1 MKAENFFDA
10 DWYLLQNPD
19 LVKAKINPLKHYI
32 QFGVIEGRNP
42 SPFFNTKFYLE
53 QNPDVRLSGLNPLL
67 HYLEFGHY
75 EKRSPLP
82 PKTYRIWISS
92 YDHLTET
99 DRVVFQD
106 TLKGFSS
113 RPLISVVMPVYNTPR
128 SWLIK
133 AIESVQNQIYPHWE
147 LCISDNASE
156 NPDVRRTLE
165 EYVALDS
172 RIHVSYRETN
182 GGISA
187 NSNSALSLATGEFV
201 ALMDSDDELPE
212 HALFWVAYEI
222 ERFPEADLIYSDED
236 KINEE
241 GKRFDPYF
249 KPDWNPA
256 LMCSQNTFS
265 HMGVYRHALVRQV
278 GGFRPELDGSQDWD
292 LVLRC
297 SEKTTPEKIR
307 HIPRV
312 LYHRRALPGS
322 TASRKGIAEKPYAW
336 TAGSRAVQEHLS
348 RTVAPPV
355 ISVSPAA
362 DGAHHQV
369 SYSIDHREL
378 PPVSIIM
385 PSACKLNL
393 LKPCLESLLNKTTY
407 PDFEVVLVVNEI
419 RYHVSEQA
427 RFLEEISQDPHIR
440 IHVYPDQPFNYSRLN
455 NRAIRQTA
463 RPVLCLM
470 NDDVEVISGDWLEKM
485 VVRLSLPSVGVV
497 GPLLLYPDGT
507 IQHAGVI
514 LGIGDIAGHQFQG
527 LPREHQGY
535 HGRAALEQDL
545 SCVTAACMV
554 LKRDVFE
561 TAGGFDEE
569 LAVAY
574 NDVDLCLRIR
584 EKGVRIL
591 WTPEVTLVHHESA
604 SLGKHDKPEREE
616 SYRQECAYMRR
627 RWGETLDRDP
637 FYNPNLSLD
646 SAYYSLAA
654 APRIA
659 STPNHH

>member
-1 MKAENFFDA
+1 MKG
-10 DWYLLQNPD
+10 D
-19 LVKAKINPLKHYI
+19 LKQAAVFLYNHLASIRIL
-32 QFGVIEGRNP
+32 G
-42 SPFFNTKFYLE
+42 PFFRKLFIFY
-53 QNPDVRLSGLNPLL
+53 
-67 HYLEFGHY
+67 
-75 EKRSPLP
+75 
-82 PKTYRIWISS
+82 KTHASS
-92 YDHLTET
+92 YPLENYQKWITKHDYLTDT
-99 DRVVFQD
+99 DRIVFQD
-106 TLKGFSS
+106 ILKGFSN
-113 RPLISVVMPVYNTPR
+113 RPLISVVMPVYNTPWP
-128 SWLIK
+128 WLIK
-133 AIESVQNQIYPHWE
+133 AIESVRNQIYPHWE

-156 NPDVRRTLE
+156 NPDVRKTLE
-165 EYVALDS
+165 EYAELDS

-182 GGISA
+182 GGISV
-187 NSNSALSLATGEFV
+187 NSNLALSLATGEFI
-201 ALMDSDDELPE
+201 ALMDSDDELSE
-212 HALFWVAYEI
+212 HALFWIAFEV
-222 ERFPEADLIYSDED
+222 ERFPKADLIYSDED
-236 KINEE
+236 KIDEE

-265 HMGVYRHALVRQV
+265 HLGVYRHALVREV
-278 GGFRPELDGSQDWD
+278 GGFRPDLDGSQDWD

-297 SEKTTPEKIR
+297 SEKTSPEKIR

-312 LYHRRALPGS
+312 LYHRRVLPGL

-348 RTVAPPV
+348 RTGAPAV
-355 ISVSPAA
+355 IRVSPAA
-362 DGAHHQV
+362 GGAHHQV
-369 SYSIDHREL
+369 SYSIDHKEL

-393 LKPCLESLLNKTTY
+393 LKPCLESLLKKTTY

-419 RYHVSEQA
+419 RYQVSEQA

-455 NRAIRQTA
+455 NRAIRQTGW
-463 RPVLCLM
+463 PVLCLM
-470 NDDVEVISGDWLEKM
+470 NDDVEVISEDWLEKM

-527 LPREHQGY
+527 LPKEHQGY
-535 HGRAALEQDL
+535 YGRAALEQDL

-584 EKGVRIL
+584 EKGIRII

-604 SLGKHDKPEREE
+604 SLGRHDNPEREE
-616 SYRQECAYMRR
+616 SYRQECAFMRK

-646 SAYYSLAA
+646 SAYYSLASV
-654 APRIA
+654 PRIA
-659 STPNHH
+659 STPNHHLHITQ